1 MKRIIKY
8 FKDIWLQ
15 ITDALVT
22 AASPLSEW
30 VELATTVNVLRRQF
44 SAATASKYADAIAPV
59 IKRLSSGDLE
69 LERDLWTVA
78 IGLAARR
85 VDAVDI
91 LLQFDHA
98 AYADDGSVIDLLL
111 YSPVK

>member
-1 MKRIIKY
+1 MKAIIKY
-8 FKDIWLQ
+8 FKSILIQ
-15 ITDALVT
+15 IANALVNT
-22 AASPLSEW
+22 VSPLIEW
-30 VELATTVNVLRRQF
+30 VDCSTTVNVLRRQF
-44 SAATASKYADAIAPV
+44 SAATSSKYADAIAPV
-59 IKRLSSGDLE
+59 IKRLSSGDLG

-91 LLQFDHA
+91 LLEFDHA
-98 AYADDGSVIDLLL
+98 AYSDDGSVIDLLL

>member
-1 MKRIIKY
+1 MKKIIKY

-15 ITDALVT
+15 IADALVT
-22 AASPLSEW
+22 VASPLSEW

-44 SAATASKYADAIAPV
+44 SAVTASKYADAIAPV

-91 LLQFDHA
+91 LLEFDNA
-98 AYADDGSVIDLLL
+98 AYRDDGSVVDLLL
-111 YSPVK
+111 YRTL